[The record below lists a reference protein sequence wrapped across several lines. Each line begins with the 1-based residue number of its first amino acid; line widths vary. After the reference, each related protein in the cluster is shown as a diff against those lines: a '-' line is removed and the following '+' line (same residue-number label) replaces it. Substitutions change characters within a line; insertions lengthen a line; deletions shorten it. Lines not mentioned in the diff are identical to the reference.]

1 MRAVKR
7 YSKHPLILRIK
18 QYFKNPA
25 KFSFVPVD
33 KHVITKEIKNL
44 DTTKAAS
51 QDDVPGKMLKL
62 NNDIFSQCLSQIF
75 NKSTEVANFPS
86 KLKYAVISP
95 FIQNIIDTKKRI
107 TDLLVLYL
115 LYPKYSN
122 VVFTIKSIKT
132 LAIHC
137 LGMRWA
143 TERDTALNI
152 H

>member
-1 MRAVKR
+1 M
-7 YSKHPLILRIK
+7 
-18 QYFKNPA
+18 
-25 KFSFVPVD
+25 
-33 KHVITKEIKNL
+33 TKEIKNL
-44 DTTKAAS
+44 DTKKAAP

-107 TDLLVLYL
+107 TDLLVLYM
-115 LYPKYSN
+115 LYPKYWN
-122 VVFTIKSIKT
+122 VIFTIKSIKT

-143 TERDTALNI
+143 AERDTALNI